1 MTTCPVHIRALE
13 RPNDEAIVCAEA
25 RLSWAELDAR
35 VTSLA
40 GRLAAEGI
48 AAGDC
53 IALQSH
59 NSLALVLHLLAL
71 PRLGAR
77 AVMLNARLTE
87 HETAALLERLR
98 PRRVLAL
105 ESPSP
110 QPSPLRGERELL
122 DIHPSAGAILFT
134 SGTTGVP
141 KAALLRW
148 KAFEASARASTQR
161 LGRGRW
167 LCTLPLFHVGGLAML
182 WRCVHDGS
190 TLVLHE
196 RFDEHAFLE
205 TLARE
210 RITHASLVAATLQRV
225 LACGVPPLPYLEAVL
240 VGGGPT
246 PQRLV
251 DAART
256 CGLPVRLTYGLT
268 EACSQVTTQPSA
280 GGYDAGTPLD
290 GTEVKLSPEGEILV
304 RGPTLFLCYLFDER
318 ATKAAKPDGWLH
330 TGDFGSLD
338 AQGRLT
344 VLGRRNDLLISG
356 GENVYPAEIE
366 AALLQ
371 HPTVRDAGVLALDDE
386 RWGQVPLALVVTR
399 DGKLDEAA
407 LRDWCK
413 TRLAAFKVP
422 AHFRPVD
429 ALPRNAMG
437 KLDRRALAALGGARP
452 TAAQAP
458 PASPPADFA
467 GGYAPSPA
475 MGGGRP

>member
-1 MTTCPVHIRALE
+1 MTTCPVHARALE
-13 RPNDEAIVCAEA
+13 RPNDEAVICAEA
-25 RLSWAELDAR
+25 RLTWAELDAR

-40 GRLAAEGI
+40 GKLAADGI

-87 HETAALLERLR
+87 HETAQLVDRIR
-98 PRRVLAL
+98 PRRFL
-105 ESPSP
+105 
-110 QPSPLRGERELL
+110 RELTEGPTPPGPTT
-122 DIHPSAGAILFT
+122 IHPSAGAILFT

-182 WRCVHDGS
+182 WRCMHDGS

-210 RITHASLVAATLQRV
+210 RITHASLVATTLQRV

-268 EACSQVTTQPSA
+268 EACSQVTTQASA
-280 GGYDAGTPLD
+280 NGYDAGTPLD

-304 RGPTLFLCYLFDER
+304 RGPTQFLCYLFDER

-338 AQGRLT
+338 AHGRLT

-366 AALLQ
+366 ATLLQ

-386 RWGQVPLALVVTR
+386 RWGQVPMALVVLR
-399 DGKLDEAA
+399 DGALDEAA
-407 LRDWCK
+407 LREWCK

-422 AHFRPVD
+422 ARIRPVD

-437 KLDRRALAALGGARP
+437 KLDRRALAVLGGARP

-458 PASPPADFA
+458 PASPPADIA
-467 GGYAPSPA
+467 GGYAPSPE
-475 MGGGRP
+475 MGAGRP